1 MVPTA
6 STMNNKALLQAR
18 QTRDKRLMLNPG
30 TSARVAQALQSRGN
44 EVIYNIETENDP
56 LSDSSP
62 KAEENNNT
70 GDPAAKGGEKQQR
83 TAVETTTIEVEKN
96 IKNESPAT
104 NEQPNGAHH
113 PSTILKQYLV
123 PLWILLAYLAAFG
136 LSRAFYN
143 FALSDDDKMAFD
155 MLAAYFNSL
164 PSNLNTIW
172 FLGMVLNQML
182 SKRSTA
188 TIQNVLPGTTHVMEL
203 FERALKKGIPERHQH
218 VERFSRYI
226 MLMWLMT
233 ARQFSKPLEK
243 EYSSWAKI
251 QETLGLNDAEIQS
264 LQRKEKKGE
273 PLALVAYDWTKVFLA
288 EMEEIK
294 CFTSPGEAA
303 QMYQTVYLLKKNC
316 GTAMKFSNREL
327 VPRFMLWISRAV
339 LHLFGW
345 ISVLGFQT
353 EIKWEG
359 KSEKWYLPSQFF
371 VPYFLACFAYAASQ
385 IVRHPFDNNE
395 DEDMVQTLN
404 QKIENRK
411 RFLRVYDH
419 KCVDDF
425 IME

>member
-1 MVPTA
+1 MSNPT
-6 STMNNKALLQAR
+6 
-18 QTRDKRLMLNPG
+18 

-44 EVIYNIETENDP
+44 EVIYNIETETDP
-56 LSDSSP
+56 LSDSSR

-70 GDPAAKGGEKQQR
+70 GDPAAKGGEKQQ
-83 TAVETTTIEVEKN
+83 TAAVEATAIKVDN
-96 IKNESPAT
+96 YIKNGSPAT
-104 NEQPNGAHH
+104 NEQPNEAHR

-143 FALSDDDKMAFD
+143 FALSDDDKMAFN
-155 MLAAYFNSL
+155 MWAAYFNSL
-164 PSNLNTIW
+164 PSNLNTVW

-226 MLMWLMT
+226 LLMWLMT
-233 ARQFSKPLEK
+233 AREFSKPLEK

-288 EMEEIK
+288 EMDDK
-294 CFTSPGEAA
+294 KFFTSPGEVA

-316 GTAMKFSNREL
+316 GRAMKFSNREL
-327 VPRFMLWISRAV
+327 VPRIMLWISWAV

-345 ISVLGFQT
+345 ISVLGYQT
-353 EIKWEG
+353 EMEWEG
-359 KSEKWYLPSQFF
+359 KSEKWYFPSQYSL
-371 VPYFLACFAYAASQ
+371 PYFLVCFAYAASQ
-385 IVRHPFDNNE
+385 IVSHPFDNNE

-411 RFLRVYDH
+411 RFLRVYDK
-419 KCVDDF
+419 KCVDDL

>member
-1 MVPTA
+1 
-6 STMNNKALLQAR
+6 MNNKALLQAR
-18 QTRDKRLMLNPG
+18 QTRDKRLMSNPG

-56 LSDSSP
+56 LSDSSQ
-62 KAEENNNT
+62 KAEESNNT
-70 GDPAAKGGEKQQR
+70 GDPAGKGGEKQQR
-83 TAVETTTIEVEKN
+83 TAVEATAIED
-96 IKNESPAT
+96 IKIGSPAT
-104 NEQPNGAHH
+104 NVQPNEAHH

-155 MLAAYFNSL
+155 MWAAYFNSL

-188 TIQNVLPGTTHVMEL
+188 TIQNVLPGTTHAMEL
-203 FERALKKGIPERHQH
+203 FERALKNEIPERHQH

-226 MLMWLMT
+226 LLMWLMT

-288 EMEEIK
+288 EMEERK
-294 CFTSPGEAA
+294 CFTRPGEVA

-345 ISVLGFQT
+345 ISVLGYQT

-359 KSEKWYLPSQFF
+359 KSEKWYLPSQFIL
-371 VPYFLACFAYAASQ
+371 PYFLVCFAYAASQ

-395 DEDMVQTLN
+395 DEDMVQSLN